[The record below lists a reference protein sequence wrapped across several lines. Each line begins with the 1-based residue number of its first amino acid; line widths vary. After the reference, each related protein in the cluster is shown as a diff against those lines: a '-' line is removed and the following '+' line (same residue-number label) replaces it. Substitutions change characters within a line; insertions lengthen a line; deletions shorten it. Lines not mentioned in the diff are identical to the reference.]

1 MKLSIENLNIKAYE
15 EIKSLII
22 SKKLEPG
29 VRLVD
34 SQLAE
39 QYGIS
44 RTPIRDAI
52 RKLTED
58 GLVVKS
64 KTKGYNVFQ
73 ATRQD
78 IIEIFELRLMMDK
91 EIITKLITEMVPYN
105 VDYYIPKLKEIDD
118 YLNKSN
124 DSINPDFIKTDEN
137 FHDSLIAFSN
147 NSRLISFY
155 NENRDQT
162 KAFRRVTF
170 TSEER
175 KESVFESHKKIL
187 NGIINLDLDGAIGAV
202 TEHIIISRKN
212 ALVDFDPNDLS

>member
-1 MKLSIENLNIKAYE
+1 MKLSIENLNTKAYE

-29 VRLVD
+29 ARLVD

-91 EIITKLITEMVPYN
+91 EIITKLITEMVPDN
-105 VDYYIPKLKEIDD
+105 VDYYIPKLKKIDD
-118 YLNKSN
+118 YLNESN
-124 DSINPDFIKTDEN
+124 DSIDPDFIKIDEN

-155 NENRDQT
+155 KENRDQT

-170 TSEER
+170 NSEER
-175 KESVFESHKKIL
+175 KKSVFESHKKIL
-187 NGIINLDLDGAIGAV
+187 NGIINLDLDGAIVAV
-202 TEHIIISRKN
+202 TEHIIISRRN
-212 ALVDFDPNDLS
+212 ALVDFDAK

>member
-1 MKLSIENLNIKAYE
+1 MKLSIENLNAKAYE

-29 VRLVD
+29 ARLVD

-91 EIITKLITEMVPYN
+91 EIITKLITEMVPDN
-105 VDYYIPKLKEIDD
+105 IDYYIPKLKEIDD
-118 YLNKSN
+118 YLNESN
-124 DSINPDFIKTDEN
+124 DSIDPDFIKIDEN

-155 NENRDQT
+155 KENRDQT

-175 KESVFESHKKIL
+175 KKSVLESHKKIL
-187 NGIINLDLDGAIGAV
+187 NGIINLDLNGAIGAV
-202 TEHIIISRKN
+202 TEHIIISRRN
-212 ALVDFDPNDLS
+212 ALVDFDAN